1 MHSENTYCH
10 MSEACKLLKEKDK
23 KIAKYKKQSEKYLD
37 DFFKISQKYRKALKA
52 LKQIK
57 EIARELKKDAIASM
71 SQPVAESINKTL
83 NKISEVENVEH
94 N

>member
-1 MHSENTYCH
+1 

>member
-1 MHSENTYCH
+1 MHNENTYCH

-71 SQPVAESINKTL
+71 SQSVAESINKTL